1 MPAPR
6 IIDGLSEIAQGFDA
20 ALVDVW
26 GVIHNGREPF
36 RPALEA
42 CRRFRA
48 ERGPVV
54 LVSNAP
60 RPSVDIPGQLVRL
73 GAGEDFF
80 DAVVTSGDATQA
92 ELRRRAPGPA
102 YKLGP
107 PKDLRLYDD
116 TGLAFADI
124 ATAAFISCTGPVDE
138 DRDRPEDYDGLF
150 ETAIGRGL
158 DMVSANPDLVVM
170 KGDKLILCAGA
181 LARRYEQLGGR
192 AVHCG
197 KPHAPIYAL
206 ALARVAE
213 VRGAPVSPAR
223 VLAIGDGPDTDIAGA
238 NAQGFGALFVA
249 GGIHLGEII
258 TGGALDAA
266 RLSDLLA
273 DTGRRADWAMAALS
287 W

>member
-1 MPAPR
+1 MSAPR
-6 IIDGLSEIAQGFDA
+6 VLSGLSEIAHDFDA

-36 RPALEA
+36 RAALEA

-73 GAGEDFF
+73 GAGDDFF
-80 DAVVTSGDATQA
+80 DAIVTSGDATQA

-102 YKLGP
+102 YRLGP
-107 PKDLRLYDD
+107 PKDLRLYDGA
-116 TGLAFADI
+116 GLEFSDI
-124 ATAAFISCTGPVDE
+124 ETAAFISCTGPVDE
-138 DRDRPEDYDGLF
+138 DVDTPETYDALF
-150 ETAIGRGL
+150 ERAVARRL
-158 DMVSANPDLVVM
+158 DLVSANPDIVVM
-170 KGDKLILCAGA
+170 KGDKLIICAGA
-181 LARRYEQLGGR
+181 LAKRYEELGGR

-206 ALARVAE
+206 ALARAAE
-213 VRGAPVSPAR
+213 LRGASLAPAS

-238 NAQGFGALFVA
+238 NAQGFPALFIA
-249 GGIHLGEII
+249 GGIHLGEIVKD
-258 TGGALDAA
+258 GALDAA
-266 RLSDLLA
+266 ATAELLA
-273 DTGRRADWAMAALS
+273 EKGRRADYAMLALR